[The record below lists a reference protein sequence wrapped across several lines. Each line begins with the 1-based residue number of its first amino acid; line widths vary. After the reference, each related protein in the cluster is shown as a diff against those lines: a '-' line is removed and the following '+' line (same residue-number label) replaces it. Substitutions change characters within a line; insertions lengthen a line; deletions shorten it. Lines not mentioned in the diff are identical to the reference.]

1 MNQAYFVTGTDTE
14 VGKTYI
20 STLLLKLLAKH
31 GKKTFG
37 YKPIAADAEEAFG
50 ELVNVDAISLMEAAT
65 VHGTYEQVNPFCF
78 APPIAPHIAAKQVNV
93 DITVDKLHE
102 RFSEIQQLG
111 AEYILCEGA
120 GGWAL
125 PINDNEYLYDWVAR
139 AQLPVILVVGM
150 KLGCLNHAFLTAESI
165 KQKGLNLVGWIANQ
179 IDPEMSVFDENLE
192 SLKLRLD
199 CPLLATA
206 PYSEGTP
213 KLQLRSALLELFE
226 LKSGTS

>member
-1 MNQAYFVTGTDTE
+1 MKHAYFITGTDTE

-31 GKKTFG
+31 TKQAIGF
-37 YKPIAADAEEAFG
+37 KPIAADAEEAFG

-78 APPIAPHIAAKQVNV
+78 APPIAPHIAAKQANV
-93 DITVDKLHE
+93 EITVDKLHARYE
-102 RFSEIQQLG
+102 DLTQLG

-125 PINDNEYLYDWVAR
+125 PINDTEYLYDWVAR

-179 IDPEMSVFDENLE
+179 VDPNMAVFEENLE

-206 PYSEGTP
+206 PYSDGTP
-213 KLQLRSALLELFE
+213 KLQLRASLLSL
-226 LKSGTS
+226 LNLPSSV